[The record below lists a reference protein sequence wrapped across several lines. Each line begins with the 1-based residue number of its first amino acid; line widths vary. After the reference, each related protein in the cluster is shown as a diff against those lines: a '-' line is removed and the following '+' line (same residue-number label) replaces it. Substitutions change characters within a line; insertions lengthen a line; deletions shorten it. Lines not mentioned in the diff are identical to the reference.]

1 MRGSTADKVSEKNT
15 GHGHPRPMACN
26 EVPMP
31 QAARTRR
38 QALEGA
44 RHPGCWPVSG
54 LTAEPDDR
62 LPGPDETGA
71 TIEGRD
77 AKRPEPVAAWII
89 RLDRE
94 RHAADTPERRLR
106 RSPHLRT
113 DLNGWRDM
121 GLPCPTA
128 RPLRGQ
134 RRSGG
139 QGGLPQATV
148 AACAHADALL
158 LPVELQGREA
168 PCEHQPDYSTGSG
181 KNFLPEDAC
190 RAVPSRAAFAAPGSR
205 NPLNRFREPARHGTG
220 CRTRRH
226 LLSIAALLTANG
238 NAVMRP
244 LRGCDGRVDLL
255 RGSPAQSVF

>member
-26 EVPMP
+26 EAPMP

-77 AKRPEPVAAWII
+77 AKGPEPVAAWII
-89 RLDRE
+89 RLNRE
-94 RHAADTPERRLR
+94 RHAADTPKRRLR
-106 RSPHLRT
+106 RCPHVRT

-181 KNFLPEDAC
+181 KNFP
-190 RAVPSRAAFAAPGSR
+190 P
-205 NPLNRFREPARHGTG
+205 
-220 CRTRRH
+220 
-226 LLSIAALLTANG
+226 
-238 NAVMRP
+238 
-244 LRGCDGRVDLL
+244 
-255 RGSPAQSVF
+255 

>member
-26 EVPMP
+26 EAPMP

-77 AKRPEPVAAWII
+77 AKGPEPVAAWII
-89 RLDRE
+89 RLNRE
-94 RHAADTPERRLR
+94 RHAADTPKRRLR
-106 RSPHLRT
+106 RCPHVRT

-139 QGGLPQATV
+139 LRLLATIHRG
-148 AACAHADALL
+148 CMH
-158 LPVELQGREA
+158 
-168 PCEHQPDYSTGSG
+168 
-181 KNFLPEDAC
+181 AC
-190 RAVPSRAAFAAPGSR
+190 RWRTPSCFPLNCKARKRPASTNRAILRGPEKIFRRKTRAGPCLRRRLSPPLAPGI
-205 NPLNRFREPARHGTG
+205 L
-220 CRTRRH
+220 
-226 LLSIAALLTANG
+226 
-238 NAVMRP
+238 
-244 LRGCDGRVDLL
+244 
-255 RGSPAQSVF
+255 